1 MTYPIRRKCAGLIVR
16 AIDAHHTPAYASSL
30 SGSSAVKASPDNKG
44 HAAQRQFT
52 RLRGISSAEGQG
64 GARTSGMPLVMN
76 TSRPSFCRRF
86 GTAIAVLA
94 GSCLVANSAAAQ
106 FGGFSMPSLPSIS
119 SNSSSNSDGCPKGK
133 HKSEGSAVL
142 GGLIG
147 QGLGRAAG
155 SAGIS
160 SYFPIA
166 DVAGTLTN
174 AIACRLDP
182 AEQKQAAGAT
192 IEATRGEGGD
202 AAPPPVGAS
211 SSWTSGTRENVSGTS
226 TVVARNDNDKGGMQ
240 CITVS
245 DVIIVNGEETTADK
259 RMCRKPGSARYALM
273 A

>member
-1 MTYPIRRKCAGLIVR
+1 
-16 AIDAHHTPAYASSL
+16 
-30 SGSSAVKASPDNKG
+30 
-44 HAAQRQFT
+44 
-52 RLRGISSAEGQG
+52 
-64 GARTSGMPLVMN
+64 MN
-76 TSRPSFCRRF
+76 TSRSFSRSRRAA
-86 GTAIAVLA
+86 AIAFAAA
-94 GSCLVANSAAAQ
+94 GSLVATSASAQ
-106 FGGFSMPSLPSIS
+106 FGGFSLPSLPSVS
-119 SNSSSNSDGCPKGK
+119 SNTSSSSDGCPKGRS
-133 HKSEGSAVL
+133 KSEGSAVL

-147 QGLGRAAG
+147 QGLGRAAS

-174 AIACRLDP
+174 AIACKLDP
-182 AEQKQAAGAT
+182 AEQKQAATAT
-192 IEATRGEGGD
+192 IEATRGEQGD

-211 SSWTSGTRENVSGTS
+211 SSWTSQTRENVSGTS
-226 TVVARNDNDKGGMQ
+226 TVVARNDNASGGMQ